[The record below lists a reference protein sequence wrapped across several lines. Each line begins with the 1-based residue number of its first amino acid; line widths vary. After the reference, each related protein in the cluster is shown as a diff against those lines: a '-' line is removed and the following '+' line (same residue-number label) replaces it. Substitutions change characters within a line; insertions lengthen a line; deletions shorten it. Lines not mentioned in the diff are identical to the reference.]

1 MVSSIYNP
9 NTLTANCYNP
19 ELCRANLTGVRKN
32 PRRSMSDG
40 LDEWQI
46 SGRSLISRS
55 VDTSDQTTQPHHFS
69 VAREQGY
76 GTVGHL
82 RLVDNRNTIE
92 VALMMGKARVS

>member
-32 PRRSMSDG
+32 PSRSMSDG

-55 VDTSDQTTQPHHFS
+55 VDASDQTTLALTEKHS
-69 VAREQGY
+69 
-76 GTVGHL
+76 
-82 RLVDNRNTIE
+82 LVTSQSHASKDMERWAI
-92 VALMMGKARVS
+92 